1 MFFKHFGSKNQL
13 SGLSI
18 IGTLVENWLKRH
30 LKRNLLVFFF
40 NLDFIYLRVPEH
52 ITTNKHIPYK
62 TNSTWWNLK
71 STKSHCGVSRKSV
84 VMYNIYSP
92 DGNYFRRE
100 EGKFLFWG
108 ENSPNSIKQHPK
120 LKFILN
126 HQHPNQL
133 SFTTNYNL
141 HYIFC
146 LSIFNSF
153 LFFLIVTFRFSCTCY
168 LLNTLKQSKNHS
180 ACEA

>member
-1 MFFKHFGSKNQL
+1 MSIHVIIPCTSLGNLFLKSNGSRYFKAS
-13 SGLSI
+13 
-18 IGTLVENWLKRH
+18 LVRQTC
-30 LKRNLLVFFF
+30 FFF
-40 NLDFIYLRVPEH
+40 FLNLDFIRLRVPEL
-52 ITTNKHIPYK
+52 ITTNKPISYK
-62 TNSTWWNLK
+62 TNSTSWNLK
-71 STKSHCGVSRKSV
+71 SSKSLCGISGISV
-84 VMYNIYSP
+84 VIYNIYSP
-92 DGNYFRRE
+92 EGNYFGRE

-153 LFFLIVTFRFSCTCY
+153 LFFLIVTFRFPCTCY
-168 LLNTLKQSKNHS
+168 LLTTLKQSQNHS